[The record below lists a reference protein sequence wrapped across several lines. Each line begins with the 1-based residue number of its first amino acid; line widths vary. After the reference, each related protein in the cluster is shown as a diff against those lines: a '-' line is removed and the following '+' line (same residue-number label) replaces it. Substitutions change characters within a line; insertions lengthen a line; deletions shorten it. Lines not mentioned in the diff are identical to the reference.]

1 MALTETT
8 ELDQIEVVSEYKMV
22 QVRNFIIIKKD
33 GNEIS
38 RTYSRYVLQPNND
51 ISNEPDEVK
60 AICNAVW
67 TDDVKD
73 AWTKF
78 QQSSVYFEG

>member
-78 QQSSVYFEG
+78 QESSVYFGS

>member
-33 GNEIS
+33 GTEIS
-38 RTYSRYVLQPNND
+38 RTYSRYVLQPDND